1 VSDPPYADLPEQLRV
16 RREKLD
22 RMRARGV
29 DPYPRNFPRTTTAG
43 DLHARHQHL
52 DPDTATGE
60 RAGVAGRVML
70 LRNSG
75 KLCFATLRDATGDI
89 QVMLSLDRVGA
100 DELAAWKSDVDLGD
114 HAGVEGEVITSR
126 RGELSVLVD
135 SWAVTGKALRPL
147 PEKHHGL
154 ADPELRVRQRY
165 LDLIV
170 NPTARDLVRARAA
183 VLRSL
188 RATLDRHGYTEVE
201 TPSLQSL
208 HGGAAARPFRTHL
221 NAFGTDL
228 YLRIA
233 MELYLKRLLVGGVER
248 VYEIGRNYRNEGVDS
263 THSPEFTMLEAYEAY
278 GDYDTMA
285 VLTRELVVD
294 AAQAVGSTVV
304 RDSTGR
310 EIDLSAAW
318 RTVTVHAAVSA
329 AVGEEV
335 TPDTPADALHKLAD
349 RAGVTLQDEWGAG
362 DIVLEL
368 YEQLVEHTLVEPTFV
383 RDFPL
388 EVRPLARQ
396 HRDDPRLAEAWD
408 LVIFGVELAPA
419 YSELADPVD
428 QRARLTEQSLR
439 AAGGDPEAMHLD
451 EDFLIALEHG
461 MPPLGGMGLGVDR
474 LIMTLTGV
482 NIRETILFPMV
493 RPS

>member
-1 VSDPPYADLPEQLRV
+1 MSETPYADLPEQLRV

-22 RMRARGV
+22 RLRAQGV
-29 DPYPRNFPRTTTAG
+29 DPYPRNFPRTTTAAA
-43 DLHARHQHL
+43 LRASHQHL
-52 DPDTATGE
+52 APDAATGE

-75 KLCFATLRDATGDI
+75 KLCFATLRDDTGDI
-89 QVMLSLDRVGA
+89 QVMISLDRVGA
-100 DELAAWKSDVDLGD
+100 DTLAAWKTDVDLGD
-114 HAGVEGEVITSR
+114 HVGVEGEVITSR
-126 RGELSVLVD
+126 RGELSVLAD
-135 SWAVTGKALRPL
+135 TWALTAKALRPL

-154 ADPELRVRQRY
+154 TDPELRVRQRY
-165 LDLIV
+165 LDLVV
-170 NPTARDLVRARAA
+170 NPSARDLVRARAI

-201 TPSLQSL
+201 TPSLQPL
-208 HGGAAARPFRTHL
+208 HGGATARPFRTHL

-285 VLTRELVVD
+285 ALTRELVID
-294 AAQAVGSTVV
+294 AAQEVGSTVV

-310 EIDLSAAW
+310 EIDLAAPW

-329 AVGEEV
+329 ALGEEV
-335 TPDTPADALHKLAD
+335 TPDTPAGALRKLAD
-349 RAGVTLQDEWGAG
+349 RASVSLQDVWGAG

-368 YEQLVEHTLVEPTFV
+368 YEKLVEHTLAEPTYV

-408 LVIFGVELAPA
+408 LVVFGMELAPA
-419 YSELADPVD
+419 YSELADPVE

-439 AAGGDPEAMHLD
+439 AAGGDPEAMQLD
-451 EDFLIALEHG
+451 EDFLVALEHG
-461 MPPLGGMGLGVDR
+461 MPPLGGLGVGVDR
-474 LIMTLTGV
+474 LIMVLTGV